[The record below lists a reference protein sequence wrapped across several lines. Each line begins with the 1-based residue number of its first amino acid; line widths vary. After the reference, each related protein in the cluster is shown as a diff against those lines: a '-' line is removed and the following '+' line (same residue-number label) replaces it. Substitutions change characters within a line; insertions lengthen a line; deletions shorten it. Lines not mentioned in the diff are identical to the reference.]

1 MDCLYK
7 DKCIGGDDMDYNFT
21 YRERNNGWQVILSY
35 KVGNKWKQRS
45 KQGFA
50 KKSLAKQY
58 GDQMLEEIKDMPIPI
73 VKSMSDITLE
83 NFLQVFLDDNPD
95 DIIAGTKKGYVAAVN
110 ALGSVKNIPI
120 PLLNYLNLSKAFKDM
135 NVKGSTQQNYLARIK
150 RLLNYARFPYKIISE
165 NPANDIKPAK
175 SSATKKKIAL
185 TDEQLSKLLK
195 NTKEKDF
202 YIYAIYCVAA
212 YAGLRHGEI
221 FGLKWSDISDN
232 NLHVVRQLNV
242 TRSEKRE
249 LIECPIKN
257 KETRVIPIPTI
268 LLNVFSSLKKDYP
281 THITNRIF
289 PKYKIDKNLTPPLR
303 EVHPY
308 ATLHSLRHTYAT
320 KLLSQGVDI
329 QTVAALIGDNVKTVM
344 EYYIH
349 YNDDMRKAAEQDI
362 KRIFA

>member
-1 MDCLYK
+1 
-7 DKCIGGDDMDYNFT
+7 MDYNFT

-83 NFLQVFLDDNPD
+83 NFLQVFLDDNPNN
-95 DIIAGTKKGYVAAVN
+95 ITPRTKRTYNLAIK
-110 ALGSVKNIPI
+110 ALGDVKHIPI
-120 PLLNYLNLSKAFKDM
+120 PLLNYLHIAKAFKAM
-135 NVKGSTQQNYLARIK
+135 KQSPGTQRNYLACVHI
-150 RLLNYARFPYKIISE
+150 LLDYARIPYKIIND
-165 NPANDIKPAK
+165 NPAIDIKLPK
-175 SSATKKKIAL
+175 SNKTDKKIAF
-185 TDEQLSKLLK
+185 TDNELKRILSIA
-195 NTKEKDF
+195 KEKDF
-202 YIYAIYCVAA
+202 YLYAICCVAA
-212 YAGLRHGEI
+212 YAGLRKGEI
-221 FGLKWSDISDN
+221 FGLKWSDIKDGMLYVS
-232 NLHVVRQLNV
+232 RQRNMARTLDD
-242 TRSEKRE
+242 SEE
-249 LIECPIKN
+249 LPTKN
-257 KETRVIPIPTI
+257 KKIRSVPLPPVLIN
-268 LLNVFSSLKKDYP
+268 LLSEIDRKYP
-281 THITNRIF
+281 RHLTNRIF
-289 PKYKIDKNLTPPLR
+289 PKPIHGPAFTKIIRT
-303 EVHPY
+303 VHPT
-308 ATLHSLRHTYAT
+308 ATLHSFRHTYAT